1 MPDVY
6 NIKNRVEKVAREHQI
21 INDYVVTFNKA
32 HKTKDPEFFKGLVK
46 FFKFL
51 EKDLLGHFRFEEVVV
66 FPAFIV
72 GETTYGN
79 VLMVMGLQ
87 KEHGLIEEQLEYLT
101 QEIRRVAKSGE
112 SITNK
117 LMNKI
122 KKFIDLLSVHSK
134 REIVD
139 LYPAMN
145 ASAKTMAMLNVYIKE
160 MDNV

>member
-1 MPDVY
+1 MTGVL
-6 NIKNRVEKVAREHQI
+6 NVQNRIEKISKEHQL

-32 HKTKDPEFFKGLVK
+32 YKTKDPEFFKGVIS

-51 EKDLLGHFRFEEVVV
+51 EKDLLAHFRFEEVVV

-87 KEHGLIEEQLEYLT
+87 KEHGILEEQLEYLA

-122 KKFIDLLSVHSK
+122 KKFIDLLSLHSK
-134 REIVD
+134 RELVD
-139 LYPAMN
+139 LFPVMN
-145 ASAKTMAMLNVYIKE
+145 ESAKSVAMLKIYIKE
-160 MDNV
+160 MDKA